1 MKEDYQKPL
10 KKLTL
15 FFLLNPVSF
24 NGQSYQKQKGPG
36 TSNLSLLRLRSK
48 FTKISLLITYYLTKC
63 DVLIQ
68 SGFWVIPNIS
78 PSNLCKLI
86 HDIINYSTCI
96 CPFESGKCWKEEE
109 KLQKI
114 EYLQN
119 KKSFLG
125 EKKTFFTVFEGLS
138 LGEKIKNW

>member
-10 KKLTL
+10 KKITL

-48 FTKISLLITYYLTKC
+48 FTKISLLIMYYLTKC
-63 DVLIQ
+63 DIVIQ
-68 SGFWVIPNIS
+68 SGFWVIPNFS
-78 PSNLCKLI
+78 PSHLCKLI

-96 CPFESGKCWKEEE
+96 CPFKSGKCWKEEE

-114 EYLQN
+114 EYLRN

-125 EKKTFFTVFEGLS
+125 KVKTFFTVFEGLS
-138 LGEKIKNW
+138 LGEKIKIW